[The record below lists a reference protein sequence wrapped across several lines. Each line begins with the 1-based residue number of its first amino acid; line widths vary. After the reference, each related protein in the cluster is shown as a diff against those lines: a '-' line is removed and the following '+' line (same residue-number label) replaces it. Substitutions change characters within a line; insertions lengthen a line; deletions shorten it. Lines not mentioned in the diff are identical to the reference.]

1 MTLYPNFN
9 PYSASEKIAENE
21 TTYIIQHGRR
31 YRADPPYR
39 FIGVEPSGMHPENSL
54 LNALVGRVKR
64 RKYRFGGRTAAP
76 HPTYEG
82 FHRGGAP
89 AGLGWVHRFCQLD
102 LRPDGLRGPPIDRMD
117 KRTATD
123 AR

>member
-9 PYSASEKIAENE
+9 PHSASEKIVENG

-54 LNALVGRVKR
+54 LTRLLAGSSDGSIGSEGEPLLLTR
-64 RKYRFGGRTAAP
+64 RMKGFIEVA
-76 HPTYEG
+76 HP
-82 FHRGGAP
+82 P
-89 AGLGWVHRFCQLD
+89 A
-102 LRPDGLRGPPIDRMD
+102 
-117 KRTATD
+117 
-123 AR
+123 